1 MNSVSMSVA
10 ELKAALSLASVF
22 FLRMLPLFMVLPV
35 LSLSENT
42 YMYATPQLLGL
53 ALGIYG
59 LTQASLQ
66 IPFGMLSDRW
76 GRKPIIVLGLII
88 FGIGSLIA
96 ATADSVHGLLIGRAL
111 QGAGA
116 VAAALMALAADLTR
130 KECRTKAM
138 ACIGISIGAAFSIAF
153 ILGPILY
160 AYIGIKG
167 LFYLSAC
174 LSILAIITLLTIVP
188 TPTKKVQNANPPN
201 LRDIKSV
208 LVNTSLVKLDI
219 SIFSSHLILMANFVA
234 IPITL
239 RDSMQLATISHW
251 QVYLTAIFASLFIM
265 VPFIMFGE
273 RLKKENLFLILSIL
287 LIMLS
292 QIGLALFGL
301 SLNFIIIF
309 LILFILSPITY
320 LYVSITQTDK
330 RTDYPGKE
338 IAQMVQKS
346 WDKKFDSKITY
357 VSGDEWVAGNLS
369 YHLKSRPI
377 WVGVSVEVKSKDKLS
392 IVDVYENSISEAV
405 SKIGYFKVYGE

>member
-1 MNSVSMSVA
+1 MNSVSMSAA

-22 FLRMLPLFMVLPV
+22 FLRMLPLFMILPV

-188 TPTKKVQNANPPN
+188 SPTKKVRNVNPPN

-208 LVNTSLVKLDI
+208 LVNTSLVKLDV

-239 RDSMQLATISHW
+239 RDSMQLPTISHW
-251 QVYLTAIFASLFIM
+251 QVYLTAIFISLFIM

-309 LILFILSPITY
+309 LILFFGAFNYLEALLPSKVSKTTQKNTKGTALGVYSTSQFIGIFIGGLAGGFFYQQFGLISVHLFCLFITF
-320 LYVSITQTDK
+320 LWLLLMLFFSK
-330 RTDYPGKE
+330 NENLGKNE
-338 IAQMVQKS
+338 L
-346 WDKKFDSKITY
+346 
-357 VSGDEWVAGNLS
+357 E
-369 YHLKSRPI
+369 
-377 WVGVSVEVKSKDKLS
+377 E
-392 IVDVYENSISEAV
+392 EAV
-405 SKIGYFKVYGE
+405 

>member
-1 MNSVSMSVA
+1 MNSVSMSAA

-22 FLRMLPLFMVLPV
+22 FLRMLPLFMILPV

-59 LTQASLQ
+59 LTQAGLQ

-188 TPTKKVQNANPPN
+188 SPTKKVRNVNPPN

-309 LILFILSPITY
+309 LILFFGAFNYLEALLPSKVSKTTQKNTKGTALGVYSTSQFIGIFIGGLAGGFFYQQFGLISVHLFCLFITF
-320 LYVSITQTDK
+320 LWLLLMLFFSK
-330 RTDYPGKE
+330 NENLGKNE
-338 IAQMVQKS
+338 L
-346 WDKKFDSKITY
+346 
-357 VSGDEWVAGNLS
+357 E
-369 YHLKSRPI
+369 
-377 WVGVSVEVKSKDKLS
+377 E
-392 IVDVYENSISEAV
+392 EAV
-405 SKIGYFKVYGE
+405 

>member
-1 MNSVSMSVA
+1 MNSVSMSAA

-22 FLRMLPLFMVLPV
+22 FLRMLPLFMILPV

-96 ATADSVHGLLIGRAL
+96 ATADSVNGLLIGRAL

-138 ACIGISIGAAFSIAF
+138 AYIGISIGAAFSIAF

-188 TPTKKVQNANPPN
+188 SPTKKVRNVNPPN

-208 LVNTSLVKLDI
+208 LVNTSLIKLDI

-239 RDSMQLATISHW
+239 RDSMQLPTISHW
-251 QVYLTAIFASLFIM
+251 QVYLTAIFVSLFIM

-309 LILFILSPITY
+309 LVLFFGAFNYLEALLPSKVSKTTQKNTKGTALGVYSTSQFIGIFIGGLAGGFFYQQFGLISVHLFCLFITFLWLLLMLFFSKNEN
-320 LYVSITQTDK
+320 L
-330 RTDYPGKE
+330 GKNE
-338 IAQMVQKS
+338 L
-346 WDKKFDSKITY
+346 
-357 VSGDEWVAGNLS
+357 E
-369 YHLKSRPI
+369 
-377 WVGVSVEVKSKDKLS
+377 E
-392 IVDVYENSISEAV
+392 EAV
-405 SKIGYFKVYGE
+405 

>member
-1 MNSVSMSVA
+1 MSVA

-22 FLRMLPLFMVLPV
+22 FLRMLPLFMILPV

-188 TPTKKVQNANPPN
+188 SPTKKVRNVNPPN

-239 RDSMQLATISHW
+239 RDSMQLPTISHW
-251 QVYLTAIFASLFIM
+251 QVYLTAIFVSLFIM

-309 LILFILSPITY
+309 LVLFFGAFNYLEALLPSKVSKTTQKNTKGTALGVYSTSQFIGIFIGGLAGGFFYQQFGLISVHLFCLFITFLWLLLMLFFSKNEN
-320 LYVSITQTDK
+320 L
-330 RTDYPGKE
+330 GKNE
-338 IAQMVQKS
+338 L
-346 WDKKFDSKITY
+346 
-357 VSGDEWVAGNLS
+357 E
-369 YHLKSRPI
+369 
-377 WVGVSVEVKSKDKLS
+377 E
-392 IVDVYENSISEAV
+392 EAV
-405 SKIGYFKVYGE
+405 

>member
-1 MNSVSMSVA
+1 MSAA

-22 FLRMLPLFMVLPV
+22 FLRMLPLFMILPV

-96 ATADSVHGLLIGRAL
+96 ATADSIHGLLIGRAL

-153 ILGPILY
+153 ILGPLLY

-188 TPTKKVQNANPPN
+188 SPTKKMRNVNPPN

-208 LVNTSLVKLDI
+208 LVNTSLIKLDI

-239 RDSMQLATISHW
+239 RDSMQLPAISHW

-309 LILFILSPITY
+309 LVLFFGAFNYLEALLPSKVSKTTQKNTKGTALGVYSTSQFIGIFIGGLAGGFFYQQFGLISVHLFCLFITFLWLLLMLFFSKNEN
-320 LYVSITQTDK
+320 L
-330 RTDYPGKE
+330 GKNE
-338 IAQMVQKS
+338 L
-346 WDKKFDSKITY
+346 
-357 VSGDEWVAGNLS
+357 E
-369 YHLKSRPI
+369 
-377 WVGVSVEVKSKDKLS
+377 E
-392 IVDVYENSISEAV
+392 EAV
-405 SKIGYFKVYGE
+405 

>member
-96 ATADSVHGLLIGRAL
+96 ATTDSVHGLLIGRAL

-160 AYIGIKG
+160 VYIGIKG

-239 RDSMQLATISHW
+239 RDSMQLPTISHW

-292 QIGLALFGL
+292 PIGLALFGL

-309 LILFILSPITY
+309 LVLFFGAFNYLEALLPSKVSKTTQKNTKGTALGVYSTSQFIGIFIGGLAGGFFYQQFGLISVHLFCLFITFLWLLLMLFFSKNEN
-320 LYVSITQTDK
+320 L
-330 RTDYPGKE
+330 GKNE
-338 IAQMVQKS
+338 L
-346 WDKKFDSKITY
+346 
-357 VSGDEWVAGNLS
+357 E
-369 YHLKSRPI
+369 
-377 WVGVSVEVKSKDKLS
+377 E
-392 IVDVYENSISEAV
+392 EAV
-405 SKIGYFKVYGE
+405 

>member
-1 MNSVSMSVA
+1 MNSVSMSAA

-22 FLRMLPLFMVLPV
+22 FLRMLPLFMILPV

-188 TPTKKVQNANPPN
+188 TPTKKVPNANPPN

-239 RDSMQLATISHW
+239 RDTMQLPTISHW
-251 QVYLTAIFASLFIM
+251 QVYLTAIFVSLFIM

-309 LILFILSPITY
+309 LVLFFGAFNYLEALLPSKVSKTTQKNTKGTALGVYSTSQFIGIFIGGLAGGFFYQQFGLISVHLFCLFITFLWLLLMLFFSKNEN
-320 LYVSITQTDK
+320 L
-330 RTDYPGKE
+330 GKNE
-338 IAQMVQKS
+338 L
-346 WDKKFDSKITY
+346 
-357 VSGDEWVAGNLS
+357 E
-369 YHLKSRPI
+369 
-377 WVGVSVEVKSKDKLS
+377 E
-392 IVDVYENSISEAV
+392 EAV
-405 SKIGYFKVYGE
+405 

>member
-1 MNSVSMSVA
+1 MNSVSMSAA

-22 FLRMLPLFMVLPV
+22 FLRMLPLFMILPV

-138 ACIGISIGAAFSIAF
+138 AYIGISIGAAFSIAF

-188 TPTKKVQNANPPN
+188 SPTKKVRNVNSPN

-208 LVNTSLVKLDI
+208 LVNASLIKLDI

-239 RDSMQLATISHW
+239 RDSMQLPTISHW
-251 QVYLTAIFASLFIM
+251 QVYLTAIFISLFIM

-292 QIGLALFGL
+292 QTGLALFGL

-309 LILFILSPITY
+309 LVLFFGAFNYLEALLPSKVSKTAQKNTKGTALGVYSTSQFIGIFIGGLVGGFFYQQFGPISVHLFCLFITFLWLLLMLFFSKNEN
-320 LYVSITQTDK
+320 L
-330 RTDYPGKE
+330 GKNE
-338 IAQMVQKS
+338 L
-346 WDKKFDSKITY
+346 
-357 VSGDEWVAGNLS
+357 E
-369 YHLKSRPI
+369 
-377 WVGVSVEVKSKDKLS
+377 E
-392 IVDVYENSISEAV
+392 EAV
-405 SKIGYFKVYGE
+405 

>member
-1 MNSVSMSVA
+1 MNSVSMSAA

-22 FLRMLPLFMVLPV
+22 FLRMLPLFMILPV

-96 ATADSVHGLLIGRAL
+96 ATADSVNGLLIGRAL

-138 ACIGISIGAAFSIAF
+138 AYIGISIGAAFSIAF

-188 TPTKKVQNANPPN
+188 SPTKKVRNVNPPN

-208 LVNTSLVKLDI
+208 LVNTSLIKLDI

-239 RDSMQLATISHW
+239 RDSMQLPTISHW
-251 QVYLTAIFASLFIM
+251 QVYLTAIFISLFIM

-273 RLKKENLFLILSIL
+273 QLKKENLFLILSIL

-309 LILFILSPITY
+309 LVLFFGAFNYLEALLPSKVSKTAQKNTKGTALGVYSTSQFIGIFIGGLAGGFFYQQFGLISVHLFCLFITFLWLLLMLFFSKNEN
-320 LYVSITQTDK
+320 L
-330 RTDYPGKE
+330 GKNE
-338 IAQMVQKS
+338 L
-346 WDKKFDSKITY
+346 
-357 VSGDEWVAGNLS
+357 E
-369 YHLKSRPI
+369 
-377 WVGVSVEVKSKDKLS
+377 E
-392 IVDVYENSISEAV
+392 EAV
-405 SKIGYFKVYGE
+405 

>member
-1 MNSVSMSVA
+1 MNSVSMSAA

-22 FLRMLPLFMVLPV
+22 FLRMLPLFMILPV

-138 ACIGISIGAAFSIAF
+138 AYIGISIGAAFSIAF

-188 TPTKKVQNANPPN
+188 SPTKKVRNVNPPN

-208 LVNTSLVKLDI
+208 LVNTSLIKLDI

-239 RDSMQLATISHW
+239 RDSMQLPTISHW
-251 QVYLTAIFASLFIM
+251 QVYLTAIFVSLFIM

-309 LILFILSPITY
+309 LVLFFGAFNYLEALLPSKVSKTAQKNTKGTALGVYSTSQFIGIFIGGLAGGFFYQQFGLISVHLFCLFITFLWLLLMLFFSKNEN
-320 LYVSITQTDK
+320 L
-330 RTDYPGKE
+330 GKNE
-338 IAQMVQKS
+338 L
-346 WDKKFDSKITY
+346 
-357 VSGDEWVAGNLS
+357 E
-369 YHLKSRPI
+369 
-377 WVGVSVEVKSKDKLS
+377 E
-392 IVDVYENSISEAV
+392 EAV
-405 SKIGYFKVYGE
+405 

>member
-1 MNSVSMSVA
+1 MSAA

-22 FLRMLPLFMVLPV
+22 FLRMLPLFMILPV

-188 TPTKKVQNANPPN
+188 SPTKKVRNVNPPN

-239 RDSMQLATISHW
+239 RDTMQLPTISHW
-251 QVYLTAIFASLFIM
+251 QVYLTAIFVSLFIM

-309 LILFILSPITY
+309 LVLFFGAFNYLEALLPSKVSKTTQKNTKGTALGVYSTSQFIGIFIGGLAGGFFYQQFGLISVHLFCLFITFLWLLLMLFFSKNEN
-320 LYVSITQTDK
+320 L
-330 RTDYPGKE
+330 GKNE
-338 IAQMVQKS
+338 L
-346 WDKKFDSKITY
+346 
-357 VSGDEWVAGNLS
+357 E
-369 YHLKSRPI
+369 
-377 WVGVSVEVKSKDKLS
+377 E
-392 IVDVYENSISEAV
+392 EAV
-405 SKIGYFKVYGE
+405 

>member
-1 MNSVSMSVA
+1 MNSVSMSAA

-22 FLRMLPLFMVLPV
+22 FLRMLPLFMILPV

-96 ATADSVHGLLIGRAL
+96 ATADSVNGLLIGRAL

-138 ACIGISIGAAFSIAF
+138 AYIGISIGAAFSIAF

-188 TPTKKVQNANPPN
+188 NPTKKVRNVNSPN

-208 LVNTSLVKLDI
+208 LVNTSLIKLDI

-239 RDSMQLATISHW
+239 RDSMQLPTISHW
-251 QVYLTAIFASLFIM
+251 QVYLTAIFTSLFIV

-309 LILFILSPITY
+309 LVLFFGAFNYLEALLPSKVSKTTQKNTKGTALGVYSTSQFIGIFIGGLAGGFFYQQFGLISVHLFCLFITFLWLLLMLFFSKNEN
-320 LYVSITQTDK
+320 L
-330 RTDYPGKE
+330 GKNE
-338 IAQMVQKS
+338 L
-346 WDKKFDSKITY
+346 
-357 VSGDEWVAGNLS
+357 E
-369 YHLKSRPI
+369 
-377 WVGVSVEVKSKDKLS
+377 E
-392 IVDVYENSISEAV
+392 EAV
-405 SKIGYFKVYGE
+405 

>member
-1 MNSVSMSVA
+1 MNSVSMSAA

-22 FLRMLPLFMVLPV
+22 FLRMLPLFMILPV

-96 ATADSVHGLLIGRAL
+96 ATADSVHGLLVGRAL

-116 VAAALMALAADLTR
+116 VAAALMALAADLTK

-138 ACIGISIGAAFSIAF
+138 AYIGISIGAAFSIAF

-188 TPTKKVQNANPPN
+188 SPTKKVRNVNPPN

-208 LVNTSLVKLDI
+208 LVNTSLIKLDI

-239 RDSMQLATISHW
+239 RDSMQLPTISHW
-251 QVYLTAIFASLFIM
+251 QVYLTAIFISSFIM

-273 RLKKENLFLILSIL
+273 QLKKENLFLILSIL

-292 QIGLALFGL
+292 QTGLALFGL

-309 LILFILSPITY
+309 LVLFFGAFNYLEALLPSKVSKTAQKNTKGTALGVYSTSQFIGIFIGGLAGGFFYQQFGPISVHLFCLFITFLWLLLMLFFSKNEN
-320 LYVSITQTDK
+320 L
-330 RTDYPGKE
+330 GKNE
-338 IAQMVQKS
+338 L
-346 WDKKFDSKITY
+346 
-357 VSGDEWVAGNLS
+357 E
-369 YHLKSRPI
+369 
-377 WVGVSVEVKSKDKLS
+377 E
-392 IVDVYENSISEAV
+392 EAV
-405 SKIGYFKVYGE
+405 

>member
-1 MNSVSMSVA
+1 MNSVSMSAA

-22 FLRMLPLFMVLPV
+22 FLRMLPLFMILPV

-59 LTQASLQ
+59 LTQAILQ

-116 VAAALMALAADLTR
+116 VAAAIMALAADLTS

-188 TPTKKVQNANPPN
+188 SPTKKMRNVNPPN

-208 LVNTSLVKLDI
+208 LVNTSLIKLDI

-251 QVYLTAIFASLFIM
+251 QVYLTAIFTSLFIM

-309 LILFILSPITY
+309 LVLFFGAFNYLEALLPSKVSKTTQKNTKGTALGVYSTSQFIGIFIGGLAGGFFYQQFGLISVHLFCLFITFLWLLLMLFFSKNEN
-320 LYVSITQTDK
+320 L
-330 RTDYPGKE
+330 GKNE
-338 IAQMVQKS
+338 L
-346 WDKKFDSKITY
+346 
-357 VSGDEWVAGNLS
+357 E
-369 YHLKSRPI
+369 
-377 WVGVSVEVKSKDKLS
+377 E
-392 IVDVYENSISEAV
+392 EAV
-405 SKIGYFKVYGE
+405 

>member
-1 MNSVSMSVA
+1 MSAA

-22 FLRMLPLFMVLPV
+22 FLRMLPLFMILPV

-153 ILGPILY
+153 ILGPLLY

-188 TPTKKVQNANPPN
+188 SPTKKVRNVNPPN

-208 LVNTSLVKLDI
+208 LVNTSLIKLDI

-239 RDSMQLATISHW
+239 RDSMQLPAISHW
-251 QVYLTAIFASLFIM
+251 QVYLTAIFTSLFIM

-309 LILFILSPITY
+309 LILFFGAFNYLEALLPSKVSKTTQKNTKGTALGVYSTSQFIGIFIGGLAGGFFYQQFGLISVHLFCLFITFLWLLLILFFSKNEN
-320 LYVSITQTDK
+320 L
-330 RTDYPGKE
+330 GKNE
-338 IAQMVQKS
+338 L
-346 WDKKFDSKITY
+346 
-357 VSGDEWVAGNLS
+357 E
-369 YHLKSRPI
+369 
-377 WVGVSVEVKSKDKLS
+377 E
-392 IVDVYENSISEAV
+392 EAV
-405 SKIGYFKVYGE
+405 

>member
-1 MNSVSMSVA
+1 MNSVSMSAA

-22 FLRMLPLFMVLPV
+22 FLRMLPLFMILPV

-188 TPTKKVQNANPPN
+188 SPTKKVRNVNPPN

-208 LVNTSLVKLDI
+208 LVNTSLIKLDI

-239 RDSMQLATISHW
+239 RDSMQLPTISHW

-309 LILFILSPITY
+309 LILFFGAFNYLEALLPSKVSKTTQKNTKGTALGVYSTSQFIGIFIGGLAGGFFYQQFGLISVHLFCLFITF
-320 LYVSITQTDK
+320 LWLLLMLFFSK
-330 RTDYPGKE
+330 NENLGKNE
-338 IAQMVQKS
+338 L
-346 WDKKFDSKITY
+346 
-357 VSGDEWVAGNLS
+357 E
-369 YHLKSRPI
+369 
-377 WVGVSVEVKSKDKLS
+377 E
-392 IVDVYENSISEAV
+392 EAV
-405 SKIGYFKVYGE
+405 

>member
-1 MNSVSMSVA
+1 MNSVSMSAA

-22 FLRMLPLFMVLPV
+22 FLRMLPLFMILPV

-96 ATADSVHGLLIGRAL
+96 ATADSVHGLLVGRAL

-116 VAAALMALAADLTR
+116 VAAAIMALAADLTR

-153 ILGPILY
+153 ILGPLLY

-188 TPTKKVQNANPPN
+188 SPTKKVRNVNPPN
-201 LRDIKSV
+201 LREIKSV
-208 LVNTSLVKLDI
+208 LVNASLIKLNI

-239 RDSMQLATISHW
+239 RDSMQLPTISHW

-309 LILFILSPITY
+309 LILFFGAFNYLEALLPSKVSKTTQKNTKGTALGVYSTSQFIGIFIGGLSGGFFYQQFGP
-320 LYVSITQTDK
+320 
-330 RTDYPGKE
+330 
-338 IAQMVQKS
+338 
-346 WDKKFDSKITY
+346 
-357 VSGDEWVAGNLS
+357 
-369 YHLKSRPI
+369 
-377 WVGVSVEVKSKDKLS
+377 VSVHLFCLFITFLWLLLMLFFSKN
-392 IVDVYENSISEAV
+392 ENLGKNELEEEAV
-405 SKIGYFKVYGE
+405 